1 MKVIQLNK
9 VRKTLTLDKTF
20 SNIQIRIMIPI
31 VIMSGLTVLLL
42 STMALTLIL
51 TR

>member
-9 VRKTLTLDKTF
+9 ARKTLTLNKTF
-20 SNIQIRIMIPI
+20 SNMQIRVMGPI